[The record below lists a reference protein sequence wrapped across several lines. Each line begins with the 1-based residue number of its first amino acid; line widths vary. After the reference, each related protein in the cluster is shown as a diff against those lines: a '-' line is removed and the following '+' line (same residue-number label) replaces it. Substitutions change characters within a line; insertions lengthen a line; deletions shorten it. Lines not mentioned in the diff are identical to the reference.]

1 MDLEGIM
8 LSEINKK
15 VRHIQFALTYMWNLN
30 THTHIH
36 THAHTHTHTHTHT
49 QTKFIEKE
57 IRYWLPE
64 VRRRGRGTGKKVV
77 KRYKLAV
84 IR

>member
-8 LSEINKK
+8 LSEVNKK

-30 THTHIH
+30 THTH
-36 THAHTHTHTHTHT
+36 THTHTHT

-57 IRYWLPE
+57 
-64 VRRRGRGTGKKVV
+64 VRHW
-77 KRYKLAV
+77 
-84 IR
+84 

>member
-36 THAHTHTHTHTHT
+36 THAHTHTHTRTRTH
-49 QTKFIEKE
+49 KPNSLKKRSE
-57 IRYWLPE
+57 IGYQ
-64 VRRRGRGTGKKVV
+64 K
-77 KRYKLAV
+77 
-84 IR
+84 